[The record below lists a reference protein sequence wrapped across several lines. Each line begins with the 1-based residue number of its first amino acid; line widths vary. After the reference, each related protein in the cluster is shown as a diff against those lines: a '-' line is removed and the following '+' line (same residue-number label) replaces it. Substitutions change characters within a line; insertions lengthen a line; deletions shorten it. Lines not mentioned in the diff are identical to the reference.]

1 MIKKKKKGQRLHQ
14 TPHQRIYTDDKHMKK
29 KCFTWCVVR
38 EMWIK
43 TTIRHLYAPIR
54 MAKPRTRTTGCDT
67 IGSIIHCWWECK
79 TAQQPWKA
87 IWQFPKKPNILF
99 PNYLAIVLLSINS
112 EELKT
117 SLQVHTKTCTQMFI
131 VALFKRLYIHLSV

>member
-1 MIKKKKKGQRLHQ
+1 MIKKKKKAKDSIRHL
-14 TPHQRIYTDDKHMKK
+14 TKEYTQMTNTWK
-29 KCFTWCVVR
+29 KCFIWCVVR

-131 VALFKRLYIHLSV
+131 AALFKRLYIHLSV